1 MNQFLVIILFLNT
14 HVCVYIHTHTHMY
27 MYASICTCM
36 HAVTLEDSNTMNKEL
51 YQDLITNKL
60 HKKIFNNALFPKSM
74 L

>member
-1 MNQFLVIILFLNT
+1 M
-14 HVCVYIHTHTHMY
+14 CVYTYIHTR
-27 MYASICTCM
+27 ICTCM
-36 HAVTLEDSNTMNKEL
+36 HAVTLEDSNIMNKEL